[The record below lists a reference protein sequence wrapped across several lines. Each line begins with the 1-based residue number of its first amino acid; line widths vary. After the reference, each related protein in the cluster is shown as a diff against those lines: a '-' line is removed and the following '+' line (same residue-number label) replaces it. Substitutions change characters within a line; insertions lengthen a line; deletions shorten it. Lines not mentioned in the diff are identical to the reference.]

1 MTITRILNANNLEIM
16 KKRITKRGYSPVRQ
30 LLTRSLV
37 LKAATAGYTC
47 EWVRCNLLGL
57 GGGKLILKYYMIKR

>member
-16 KKRITKRGYSPVRQ
+16 KKGITKRGYSPVRQ
-30 LLTRSLV
+30 LLTRSLL
-37 LKAATAGYTC
+37 LKAATAC